1 MSYQTGSSVPDSIQ
15 HSYTANLASEKR
27 NMKRILLVDDH
38 SIVRQGLRN
47 LIELE
52 QDLQVTGEAASGI
65 EAIKLIRQNEYD
77 VVVMDISMPDKN
89 GVDTL
94 HDLKHIAPDLPV
106 LILSGYAEEQY
117 ALNLMRNGC
126 KGYLSKDAESEEII
140 TAIRTVAR
148 GKRYISSELAELMT
162 NELSHP
168 TEKQLHETL
177 SDREF
182 QVFFKLAGGLSA
194 TEIAEELCISVKT
207 VSTYR
212 TRILEKMSLKTNADL
227 TYYAI
232 KNQLIR

>member
-1 MSYQTGSSVPDSIQ
+1 MSYPTGSSGHDAAR
-15 HSYTANLASEKR
+15 HGYTVALDPSR
-27 NMKRILLVDDH
+27 RHMKRILLVDDH

-52 QDLQVTGEAASGI
+52 NDLEVAGEAASGV
-65 EAIKLIRQNEYD
+65 EAIQLIRNNSYD

-94 HDLKHIAPDLPV
+94 HDLKHVAPDLPV
-106 LILSGYAEEQY
+106 LILSGFAEEQY

-140 TAIRTVAR
+140 TAIRTIAK

-182 QVFFKLAGGLSA
+182 QVFFKLASGRSA

-232 KNQLIR
+232 KNQLIS